1 MIALTWR
8 QHRMQL
14 LVGVAVLAALAGY
27 LIQGA
32 LQHAAYATSLGLFAC
47 LADHPTTC
55 GTLGEA
61 FFDHFGNVP
70 DFFQL
75 LLALPLLA
83 GLFWGA
89 PLIAREVETGT
100 FRLVWTQSVSRGRWL
115 AVKLATFLSATVI
128 AAAIVSLSFT
138 WWLGVADRMSDAGI
152 TNVNRLA
159 PPSFDLT
166 GVMPVGTT
174 LFAFALGTA
183 AGAVIRRAIP
193 AMVVTVGLFFAVI
206 LPFELLRY
214 RMFVPLVVSGRFGDV
229 NPVQPAAYVLSTG
242 YADAAGHPVTF
253 DQILTVCAHPSGAGG
268 QGVPLSCLSS
278 HGFRLTEAYL
288 PGTTYWPLQIIEAGS
303 LTAAAVVL
311 LAIAVWR
318 TTRRIG

>member
-8 QHRMQL
+8 QHRVQL
-14 LVGVAVLAALAGY
+14 LVGAVVLAAIAGY
-27 LIQGA
+27 LIHGA
-32 LQHAAYATSLGLFAC
+32 LQRDAYATSLGLFAC

-61 FFDHFGNVP
+61 FFNHFGNVP
-70 DFFQL
+70 NFFQL

-128 AAAIVSLSFT
+128 AAAIVSLSFD
-138 WWLGVADRMSDAGI
+138 WWLGVADRMDEVGI

-174 LFAFALGTA
+174 LFAFALGAA
-183 AGAVIRRAIP
+183 AGAVIRRVLP
-193 AMVVTVGLFFAVI
+193 AMAVTVGVFFAVVSP
-206 LPFELLRY
+206 LQSLRY
-214 RMFVPLVVSGRFGDV
+214 KIFLPLSVSGPFGRV
-229 NPVQPAAYVLSTG
+229 SPVQPGAYVLSHG

-253 DQILTVCAHPSGAGG
+253 DQILGACGGPSVSAG
-268 QGVPLSCLSS
+268 QGIPVSCLSS
-278 HGFRLTEAYL
+278 HGFRLTETYL
-288 PGTTYWPLQIIEAGS
+288 PGNAYWPLQVIEAGS

-311 LAIAVWR
+311 LATAVWW
-318 TTRRIG
+318 TTRRIS